1 MDLRD
6 ASIALIGRLGRL
18 PRRRLSLVL
27 KDRNLTVTH
36 RLSSRSAALILGHG
50 AVSLLRSGR
59 LNDVLGQ
66 ADQRRLPVLSEH
78 GFLRHLGLMPALGSE
93 PRPHSL
99 RDLAVRAALSVDA
112 ARLLALF
119 DIVEDGEGHYS
130 FRDVKA
136 ARDFARQLDHRED
149 MAAALQAALNTR
161 RRHNFRRHLA
171 EVPLTGGESQIPF
184 DLGDAAESFDELW
197 QTALD
202 AEATH
207 DFEAAE
213 EAYRRCVAMRPRDA
227 ICLLHLADTVALM
240 DRPEEARLLLSRV
253 VAIKPDLA
261 DAWFALSVL
270 EEDGGTVKACLE
282 RAVAA
287 DGDFIDAI
295 HDLAQIHMKD
305 GNYEQ
310 ALPLWER
317 YLALMPQ
324 APASA
329 SDRQAID
336 RARRALMLC
345 RMARMQSK
353 TNGKQSR

>member
-18 PRRRLSLVL
+18 PRRRLSLAL
-27 KDRNLTVTH
+27 KERNLTVTH

-59 LNDVLGQ
+59 LSDVISQ
-66 ADQRRLPVLSEH
+66 ADQRDLPVLSEH
-78 GFLRHLGLMPALGSE
+78 GFLRHLGLMPALHPE

-99 RDLAVRAALSVDA
+99 RDLATRASLTIDT

-119 DIVEDGEGHYS
+119 DIVEDGDGQYS
-130 FRDVKA
+130 FRDIKA

-161 RRHNFRRHLA
+161 RRHDFRRHLA
-171 EVPLTGGESQIPF
+171 EVPLTGADTQIPF
-184 DLGDAAESFDELW
+184 DLGDAAESFDDLW

-202 AEATH
+202 AEAVH

-227 ICLLHLADTVALM
+227 VCLLYLADTLAVM
-240 DRPEEARLLLSRV
+240 DRPDEARELLSRA
-253 VAIKPDLA
+253 VAMQPDLA
-261 DAWFALSVL
+261 EAWFALALL
-270 EEDGGTVKACLE
+270 ESGSATTACLE
-282 RAVAA
+282 RALAA
-287 DGDFIDAI
+287 DPDFVEAI
-295 HDLAQIHMKD
+295 HELAQIHMKD
-305 GNYEQ
+305 GNYRQ

-329 SDRQAID
+329 GDRQAIE
-336 RARRALMLC
+336 RAKRSLMLC
-345 RMARMQSK
+345 RMARIQSK
-353 TNGKQSR
+353 TNGHQSR